1 MFRFFY
7 FVEEFGLTAL
17 HYAAWNGHVGC
28 IEVLCTNDIGRDR
41 TGQQQSCINLKSC
54 KGYTALHLAA
64 SEGVNG
70 GLTLRFAEVKFH
82 DLILFQKARGQPG
95 RVRESYG

>member
-1 MFRFFY
+1 MLLWRFTSY
-7 FVEEFGLTAL
+7 FVEEFGLSAL
-17 HYAAWNGHVGC
+17 HYAAWNGHVRC

-41 TGQQQSCINLKSC
+41 AGQQQSCINLKSC

-70 GLTLRFAEVKFH
+70 GFGSPLRRGQIPRF
-82 DLILFQKARGQPG
+82 DLIPKSTWPARNN
-95 RVRESYG
+95 